1 MALPVSP
8 QSRSACSVQIYLLN
22 AEDGIPGRFWEQR
35 SQPVLRGPGSG
46 KRIVPRLPSSPPG
59 ALIVRLA
66 PCSWEDFS
74 LAFPTDQS
82 HAGRRTGTAEAAS
95 ELRMPCSH
103 RSASRLLLIRIG
115 IYPPNGKV
123 PLPPV

>member
-1 MALPVSP
+1 MPHPPPSP
-8 QSRSACSVQIYLLN
+8 
-22 AEDGIPGRFWEQR
+22 GF
-35 SQPVLRGPGSG
+35 
-46 KRIVPRLPSSPPG
+46 
-59 ALIVRLA
+59 LIVRLA

-82 HAGRRTGTAEAAS
+82 HTRRRTGTVEAAS
-95 ELRMPCSH
+95 ELRMPWSH